1 MMNYADSFGF
11 QWNQHSRVQLD
22 SFNGLSLSLDRLRA
36 ATHWPDDLTGQIIVE
51 AGSGAGRFT
60 EHLAKTGATVLTFDF
75 SDAITAN
82 KANNG
87 HYRNVCFFQGDI
99 NNLPIKPRMIDK
111 VLCLGVLQ
119 HTPDPRKSFLSLVN
133 LVKPG
138 GEIAIDVYPFR
149 ILALMHWK
157 YILRPITKRM
167 NKDRLYRI
175 IARWTPPLVPLS
187 AWLGRRFGRSGMRL
201 LPIVQYEYRGLP
213 PDINREWAVLDTFD
227 MYSPTYD
234 KPQTMR
240 AVQRWFKEA
249 WLEDIVVE
257 KGFNGI
263 VARGRKPKLPSY
275 QPGDY
280 PILPATGR

>member
-1 MMNYADSFGF
+1 MRSYVESFGR
-11 QWNQHSRVQLD
+11 QWNAHPKVQLD
-22 SFNGLSLSLDRLRA
+22 SFTGLSLSKDRLKA
-36 ATHWPDDLTGQIIVE
+36 ATHWPDDLAGQVIVE

-82 KANNG
+82 RMNNG
-87 HYRNVCFFQGDI
+87 HYRNVCFFRGDI
-99 NNLPIKPRMIDK
+99 NDLPIPAGTVDK

-119 HTPDPRKSFLSLVN
+119 HTPDPKQSFLSLAK
-133 LVKPG
+133 LLKPG
-138 GEIAIDVYPFR
+138 GEIAIDVYPRR

-167 NKDRLYRI
+167 NQDTLYRI
-175 IARWTPPLVPLS
+175 IARWTPPLIPMS
-187 AWLGRRFGRSGMRL
+187 AWLGRYFGRSGMRL

-234 KPQTMR
+234 KPQTMS
-240 AVQRWFKEA
+240 AVRLWFKEA
-249 WLEDIVVE
+249 GFETFTVE
-257 KGFNGI
+257 KGQNGI
-263 VARGRKPKLPSY
+263 VARG
-275 QPGDY
+275 Q
-280 PILPATGR
+280 IL